1 MVIFINILGSQT
13 VHEKAPHIKSL
24 MITGPRGTGKKMLVH
39 AICTETGAN
48 LFDLTPSN
56 LAGKYPGKAGL
67 NMLLHMVFKV
77 SVVIYVYIISPLPYN
92 LVLIVIPA
100 LFFSTGSKSMAS
112 LSSIHWR
119 MWAYIYEEN
128 SQNR

>member
-92 LVLIVIPA
+92 LLLIVIPA

-119 MWAYIYEEN
+119 M
-128 SQNR
+128 